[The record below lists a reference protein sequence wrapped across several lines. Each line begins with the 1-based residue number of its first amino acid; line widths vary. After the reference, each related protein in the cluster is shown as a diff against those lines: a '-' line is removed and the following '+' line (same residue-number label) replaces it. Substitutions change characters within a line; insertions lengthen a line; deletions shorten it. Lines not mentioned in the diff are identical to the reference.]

1 MFNPLPFKREK
12 HVFRSPQLQNL
23 MLDALRFFNGTPVYK
38 LPPATNFTGSG
49 VYALYYTGNAPLY
62 AGIADVNRVAYN
74 LPIYVGKAIPSGGR
88 RGLGILTD
96 DEASLIKRLREHAK
110 SIQLAQDLKDSSSSE
125 LPALHLSHF
134 ACRFMIIP
142 GDEAALISPIEAVLI
157 RNYLPLW
164 NSVVDGFGNHDPG
177 KGRYEQAK
185 SAWDVL
191 HPGRKWADKCMGEP
205 PTLEALFAS
214 ITSYL
219 HKIKGAS

>member
-1 MFNPLPFKREK
+1 MFNPLPFKREN

-23 MLDALRFFNGTPVYK
+23 MLDALRFFNGTPVYE

-49 VYALYYTGNAPLY
+49 VYALYYTGDAPLY

-110 SIQLAQDLKDSSSSE
+110 SIQLAQHFKDSSSSE

-142 GDEAALISPIEAVLI
+142 GDEAALISPIEAALI

-205 PTLEALFAS
+205 HTLEVLFAN

-219 HKIKGAS
+219 HKIKSAS